1 MQKAQGLNKRSMSNT
16 ELQWAD
22 EDDDVLSWSYNI
34 VWLYVLNVT
43 NIPAS

>member
-1 MQKAQGLNKRSMSNT
+1 MQAAQGSNKRSMSNI

-22 EDDDVLSWSYNI
+22 EDDDVLNWSYNI

-43 NIPAS
+43 NIPVS